1 MTMAHWLLVGGAL
14 FGLGVD
20 GGTPTDGG
28 ARDGGAI
35 STKGVV
41 APGPRT
47 GPERSPLAPEVK
59 ALVDKVQ
66 AFYERTRDF
75 TADFR
80 QDYTYAAAR
89 RSTSSSGTV
98 MYKRSAQM
106 RWEYSKP
113 SPRTFV
119 LVQDR
124 AYMYDPQAKL
134 VTRAS
139 INTNQLSA
147 SVTFLWGQGKL
158 ADEFAI
164 TKKSCPECE
173 AVAPAHPK
181 ATVLLELVPFEP
193 DPRFKKVHLEVDPAT
208 AQVVKSTVFDPDG
221 SVNAIAFL
229 NLKTNAGVEDKAFKL
244 SLPPGT
250 QVQDF
255 LVADAGVK

>member
-1 MTMAHWLLVGGAL
+1 MTMAHWLLVGRAL

-20 GGTPTDGG
+20 GGIPAGG
-28 ARDGGAI
+28 GTRDGGAL
-35 STKGVV
+35 STKGGVTSSPV
-41 APGPRT
+41 EGPART
-47 GPERSPLAPEVK
+47 PLAPEVK

-66 AFYERTRDF
+66 SFYERTHDF

-80 QDYTYAAAR
+80 QDYTYAASR

-98 MYKRSAQM
+98 TYKRSAQM

-134 VTRAS
+134 LTRAS

-158 ADEFAI
+158 ADEFSI
-164 TKKSCPECE
+164 TQKPCVECE
-173 AVAPAHPK
+173 TVTAAHPK

-193 DPRFKKVHLEVDPAT
+193 DPRFKKVQLEVDLVT

-221 SVNAIAFL
+221 SVNAIVFL
-229 NLKTNAGVEDKAFKL
+229 NLKANAGVEDKAFKL

-250 QVQDF
+250 QLQDF
-255 LVADAGVK
+255 LVPDAGVK